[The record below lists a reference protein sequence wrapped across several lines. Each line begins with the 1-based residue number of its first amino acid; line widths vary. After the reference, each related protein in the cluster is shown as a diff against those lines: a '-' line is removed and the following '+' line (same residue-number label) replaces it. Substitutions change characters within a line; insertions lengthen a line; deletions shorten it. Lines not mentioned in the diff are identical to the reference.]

1 VRRNLKSL
9 FAAAFAVALLATV
22 AVQLASSATST
33 PTRSIPSRVK
43 ALEAKVKSLTA
54 SVKTL
59 KSNVATLQTR
69 ADCLGAQGI
78 TQYGNPSAGQGYIYT
93 NDGGNTAGLTTAFDA
108 PLSGQTPSF
117 YAATVNPACVGGG
130 SSRSAAYPLS
140 RRAASHRTAA
150 LPTP

>member
-1 VRRNLKSL
+1 MRRNVKRM
-9 FAAAFAVALLATV
+9 FAAGFAVALLATV

-33 PTRSIPSRVK
+33 STRSIPARVK
-43 ALEAKVKSLTA
+43 ALESKLKGLTA

-59 KSNVATLQTR
+59 KSDVTTLKTR

-108 PLSGQTPSF
+108 SASGQTPSF
-117 YAATVNPACVGGG
+117 YAATVNPACVT
-130 SSRSAAYPLS
+130 SAAFSLD
-140 RRAASHRTAA
+140 RATTSHRTAS
-150 LPTP
+150 LQTP